1 MVIRGLASP
10 LSVTPSTSSGRQQAA
25 SLSLSRALSLSF
37 SLYPSSPL
45 SPLVG
50 ASKRKKEERKK
61 RKVSKGYKAR
71 GAVSGGRNGS
81 AQKTHSCASSA
92 ACQNVRW
99 RGRGGGGGVG
109 GGGGRE
115 GGGRGEEKI

>member
-1 MVIRGLASP
+1 MRPAPRSIQFTPRSLPSLFLA
-10 LSVTPSTSSGRQQAA
+10 L
-25 SLSLSRALSLSF
+25 SLSLSLFL

-61 RKVSKGYKAR
+61 KVSKGYKAR
-71 GAVSGGRNGS
+71 GAVSGGRSGS

-92 ACQNVRW
+92 ACQNDVRW

-109 GGGGRE
+109 GGGGGGGRE